1 MSQDWFLLLG
11 YQQYQCHTL
20 WRRWCW
26 CASRLQGHDGV
37 PTCRNGCQWIQWM
50 LLVMDCC
57 FTKSNLSSRRMFN
70 SHNRVGKPMDLWHF
84 TGFGPHLYVRSAN
97 LIRSNFRSSGALLL
111 WDRRGSRQGSACY
124 CHSYSSSFH
133 GQKVNN
139 DCVRMACVPAGYS
152 YVLIHLT
159 LSRLADS
166 YMTCPS
172 SNSFSCWCAECN
184 SRC

>member
-1 MSQDWFLLLG
+1 MC
-11 YQQYQCHTL
+11 QQTTGA
-20 WRRWCW
+20 RR
-26 CASRLQGHDGV
+26 SSNLQV
-37 PTCRNGCQWIQWM
+37 PQHANLKRA
-50 LLVMDCC
+50 
-57 FTKSNLSSRRMFN
+57 KSKLSSRRMFN

-84 TGFGPHLYVRSAN
+84 TGFGPHLNVRSAN

-124 CHSYSSSFH
+124 CHSYSNSFH

-184 SRC
+184 SRCWEVFFVRRSMAYFSFCRNVMHD